1 MPIGARHT
9 KFEYPEYIS
18 PFPADELIKLAVK
31 KQEMYDEGRSL
42 VQKQIDTY
50 GQIRNQLVKDQDKEY
65 FDKSMSGLV
74 KAINQSA
81 GLDFSNK
88 SNVQAVLGIGKPFES
103 DSNLINAVNSSK
115 NYTKMMEDYKK
126 LDPKLKSP
134 SNDHAYFKGIKS
146 WMDNPNVGAQLG
158 YSQYKPY
165 AEGVVKKWG
174 ELEKELKPNI
184 ETVYEE
190 SENGRWITKQKI
202 SGVDQ
207 ERFMKAYMAS
217 LTPQEMEQLQM
228 DASYNLDV
236 KGKENVFEK
245 WQQSQQSNLSAYNR
259 QVEEL
264 EGKRQQAVSKL
275 GENDPTTLKLDAEI
289 KKVKMFRDATADKA
303 SKTLETINDAEL
315 VSYLIDDQVFNA
327 AEGYA
332 YQQVESDLNEN
343 KYTLEAYKSSLSI
356 GEYQA
361 KAQVDIQKAAL
372 LDQMGLS
379 SSADGSSSK
388 KQGTPVGFTTAKE
401 SDLNPENFNV
411 YQDFSTMQ
419 NLSAE
424 DNRVLNEGISN
435 LGGYKLSPDGK
446 TLVANYTTNKDGSI
460 KRNST
465 VADVLKIAQ
474 AENDVDTPG
483 TTKLDI
489 VLGKNRELYLHKLK
503 GLLMNL
509 SGEDVS
515 PEQTIQYTVSDGT
528 KNYIR
533 KQRVKDFL
541 NENASAILPHINQI
555 GKPTK

>member
-115 NYTKMMEDYKK
+115 NYSKMMEDYKK

-146 WMDNPNVGAQLG
+146 WMDNPNVGAQLN
-158 YSQYKPY
+158 YSSYKPY
-165 AEGVVKKWG
+165 ADGVVKKWG
-174 ELEKELKPNI
+174 ELEKDLKPNI
-184 ETVYEE
+184 ETVYEQ
-190 SENGRWITKQKI
+190 SADGRWITKQKI

-236 KGKENVFEK
+236 RGKESVFEK

-264 EGKRQQAVSKL
+264 EGKRQQAASKL
-275 GENDPTTLKLDAEI
+275 GENDPMTLKLDAEI
-289 KKVKMFRDATADKA
+289 KKAKMFRDATADKA
-303 SKTLETINDAEL
+303 SKTLETINDSEL

-332 YQQVESDLNEN
+332 YQQIESDLNEN

-388 KQGTPVGFTTAKE
+388 KQGTPVGFMPAKDA
-401 SDLNPENFNV
+401 DLNSKNFTT
-411 YQDFSTMQ
+411 YQDFTDLMST
-419 NLSAE
+419 STAE
-424 DNRVLNEGISN
+424 NTALNVGIAN
-435 LGGYKLSPDGK
+435 LGGLKLSEDGK
-446 TLVANYTTNKDGSI
+446 TLVPNFTVDKSGVRRNK
-460 KRNST
+460 ST
-465 VADVLKIAQ
+465 VADVLAIAN
-474 AENDVDTPG
+474 AENSVDVGG
-483 TTKLDI
+483 TTQLTQL
-489 VLGKNRELYLHKLK
+489 LGKNRELYLYKLK
-503 GLLMNL
+503 GLLNKL
-509 SGEDVS
+509 QD
-515 PEQTIQYTVSDGT
+515 PEEMIQYTIQEGDKTFV
-528 KNYIR
+528 R
-533 KQRVKDFL
+533 KQRTKDFL
-541 NENASAILPHINQI
+541 KEDASTVLPMINQI
-555 GKPTK
+555 GVKKEE

>member
-184 ETVYEE
+184 ETVYEQ
-190 SENGRWITKQKI
+190 SADGRWITKQKI

-236 KGKENVFEK
+236 KGKESVFEK

-259 QVEEL
+259 QVEDL
-264 EGKRQQAVSKL
+264 EGKRQQAASKL
-275 GENDPTTLKLDAEI
+275 GENDPMTLKLDAEI
-289 KKVKMFRDATADKA
+289 KKAKMFRDATADKA
-303 SKTLETINDAEL
+303 SKTLETINDSEL

-332 YQQVESDLNEN
+332 YQQIESDLNEN

-388 KQGTPVGFTTAKE
+388 KQGTPVGFMPAKDA
-401 SDLNPENFNV
+401 DLNSKNFTA
-411 YQDFSTMQ
+411 YQDFTDLMST
-419 NLSAE
+419 STAE
-424 DNRVLNEGISN
+424 NTALNVGIAN
-435 LGGYKLSPDGK
+435 LGGLKLSEDGK
-446 TLVANYTTNKDGSI
+446 TLVPNFTVDKSGVRRNK
-460 KRNST
+460 ST
-465 VADVLKIAQ
+465 VADVLAIAN
-474 AENDVDTPG
+474 AENDVDVGG
-483 TTKLDI
+483 TTQLTQL
-489 VLGKNRELYLHKLK
+489 LGKNRELYLYKLK
-503 GLLMNL
+503 GLLKKLEN
-509 SGEDVS
+509 
-515 PEQTIQYTVSDGT
+515 PEEMIQYTIQEGDKTFV
-528 KNYIR
+528 R
-533 KQRVKDFL
+533 KQRTKDFL
-541 NENASAILPHINQI
+541 KEDASTVLPMINQI
-555 GKPTK
+555 GVKIEE

>member
-115 NYTKMMEDYKK
+115 NYSKMMEDYKK

-146 WMDNPNVGAQLG
+146 WMDNPNVGAQLN
-158 YSQYKPY
+158 YSSYKPY
-165 AEGVVKKWG
+165 ADGVVKKWG
-174 ELEKELKPNI
+174 ELEKDLKPNI
-184 ETVYEE
+184 ETVYEQ
-190 SENGRWITKQKI
+190 SADGRWITKQKI

-236 KGKENVFEK
+236 RGKESVFEK

-259 QVEEL
+259 QVEDL
-264 EGKRQQAVSKL
+264 EGKRQQAASKL
-275 GENDPTTLKLDAEI
+275 GENDPMTLKLDAEI
-289 KKVKMFRDATADKA
+289 KKAKMFRDATADKA
-303 SKTLETINDAEL
+303 SKTLETINDSEL

-332 YQQVESDLNEN
+332 YQQIESDLNEN

-388 KQGTPVGFTTAKE
+388 KQGTPVGFMPAKDA
-401 SDLNPENFNV
+401 DLNSKNFTT
-411 YQDFSTMQ
+411 YQDFTDLMST
-419 NLSAE
+419 STAE
-424 DNRVLNEGISN
+424 NTALNVGIAN
-435 LGGYKLSPDGK
+435 LGGLKLSEDGK
-446 TLVANYTTNKDGSI
+446 TLVPNFTVDKSGVRRNK
-460 KRNST
+460 ST
-465 VADVLKIAQ
+465 VADVLAIAN
-474 AENDVDTPG
+474 AENSVDVGG
-483 TTKLDI
+483 TTQLTQL
-489 VLGKNRELYLHKLK
+489 LGKNRELYLYKLK
-503 GLLMNL
+503 GLLNKL
-509 SGEDVS
+509 QD
-515 PEQTIQYTVSDGT
+515 PEEMIQYTIQEGDKTFV
-528 KNYIR
+528 R
-533 KQRVKDFL
+533 KQRTKDFL
-541 NENASAILPHINQI
+541 KEDASTVLPMINQI
-555 GKPTK
+555 GVKKEE